1 MGVADQVRLR
11 PYDGVAADG
20 SVRPDPCLRGVE
32 ERDTLGHPMGIDA
45 VAGNGGELGELG
57 ARVHTQ
63 AVAVIVAVEDGDS
76 LARALEDLEH
86 IGQVVLALGVI
97 VGDFAH
103 VLLEL
108 SAIEGV
114 AAGVAFKERFGL
126 LGRAILLLDDAG
138 DGAGFVELDA
148 PVAKGLGRGEGES
161 GSRIG
166 TAVYGLGELCHGVC
180 LDERQVSVEHHDGT
194 VLDAAGLDGHLYG
207 MTGAQTLDLFDRLDG
222 DGGIGVCVLKKRAHF
237 ICMASHNNDHA
248 AAACSD
254 RGVDDPADHRL
265 AKNLVRYLG
274 MVGLHACALASG
286 EDDGGCVHA
295 SPRLFE
301 MSCAA
306 AHAAATGFDDTA
318 GKGERGVRM
327 AHGTKST
334 ANVRVECALW
344 GLRMATWGCFESR
357 YNNESEGDTG
367 CTVPPEEFLMR
378 LFQSADRSGAHDAGS
393 LRAALRMRAYALA
406 AVVLLMA
413 GFASPVVARGADVA
427 ESTFNDPYT
436 AWAGYASTAAAG
448 APVSAVPVMAPAS
461 DKVLWSTGAGAPCA
475 AALRQ
480 RGQATYLYLLDKT
493 SLTQYDATSGKV
505 CKQVSLPAQSLGSC
519 MFADSALMVPLV
531 DGRLAAYDEDLTSAW
546 VSDEGVPLGA
556 EDAVWASCSTPVYA
570 EGCVF
575 VTFFY
580 RGNSCLE
587 TRVASFS
594 SVDGSL
600 LWQQELALP
609 EGASPEGVA
618 AGEGALPATLY
629 SQGRLLVSG
638 GNSVTY
644 LLDAASGKLLDS
656 AATASA
662 GLASCASVASAGAA
676 GEGSVLAVA
685 ASDGTVCLVE
695 ATDSGVL
702 VGGPVN
708 LGCTSSSC
716 VPVHVDDVLYMGGSD
731 GSLYRLA
738 KDDAALSLHVDAQ
751 TPVCPSAISE
761 LLPVAYGEKASAMT
775 LGMYA
780 QAEDGSLFYIEHA
793 DGGDS
798 DVSVQRVASEEEA
811 GDGSFDTAAAPLSH
825 ALLVNRDGSVFAA
838 SRGKLAVFA
847 ADEDRTVNT
856 PVGGSN
862 SLDTLGASL
871 AGVTLPNGAGLGVGA
886 LIFIV
891 AFGAYAVIR
900 NKGGRRLSDEGL
912 DAWRGRK
919 DDRRS

>member
-1 MGVADQVRLR
+1 MRLFR
-11 PYDGVAADG
+11 GADG
-20 SVRPDPCLRGVE
+20 SEAHEASLPRSAAHMWALA
-32 ERDTLGHPMGIDA
+32 L
-45 VAGNGGELGELG
+45 
-57 ARVHTQ
+57 
-63 AVAVIVAVEDGDS
+63 AVAV
-76 LARALEDLEH
+76 
-86 IGQVVLALGVI
+86 
-97 VGDFAH
+97 
-103 VLLEL
+103 LL
-108 SAIEGV
+108 
-114 AAGVAFKERFGL
+114 
-126 LGRAILLLDDAG
+126 
-138 DGAGFVELDA
+138 
-148 PVAKGLGRGEGES
+148 
-161 GSRIG
+161 
-166 TAVYGLGELCHGVC
+166 
-180 LDERQVSVEHHDGT
+180 
-194 VLDAAGLDGHLYG
+194 
-207 MTGAQTLDLFDRLDG
+207 
-222 DGGIGVCVLKKRAHF
+222 
-237 ICMASHNNDHA
+237 
-248 AAACSD
+248 
-254 RGVDDPADHRL
+254 
-265 AKNLVRYLG
+265 
-274 MVGLHACALASG
+274 
-286 EDDGGCVHA
+286 
-295 SPRLFE
+295 
-301 MSCAA
+301 MSC
-306 AHAAATGFDDTA
+306 F
-318 GKGERGVRM
+318 V
-327 AHGTKST
+327 
-334 ANVRVECALW
+334 
-344 GLRMATWGCFESR
+344 
-357 YNNESEGDTG
+357 
-367 CTVPPEEFLMR
+367 
-378 LFQSADRSGAHDAGS
+378 
-393 LRAALRMRAYALA
+393 
-406 AVVLLMA
+406 
-413 GFASPVVARGADVA
+413 SPVVARGADVD

-448 APVSAVPVMAPAS
+448 VPVGAVPVMAPAS
-461 DKVLWSTGAGAPCA
+461 GKVLWDAGASAPCDV
-475 AALRQ
+475 ALRQ
-480 RGQATYLYLLDKT
+480 RGQATYLYLLDAT

-519 MFADSALMVPLV
+519 MFADSALMVPLA

-575 VTFFY
+575 VTFSH
-580 RGNSCLE
+580 RGNGCLE

-609 EGASPEGVA
+609 EGASPGGVA
-618 AGEGALPATLY
+618 VGEGALPAMLY

-644 LLDAASGKLLDS
+644 LLDATSGKLLDS
-656 AATASA
+656 AASALA

-702 VGGPVN
+702 VGNSVG
-708 LGCTSSSC
+708 LGCTLSSC
-716 VPVHVDDVLYMGGSD
+716 APVCVDGALYVGGSD
-731 GSLYRLA
+731 GSVYRLA
-738 KDDAALSLHVDAQ
+738 KDDAVLSLHVDAQ

-780 QAEDGSLFYIEHA
+780 QAEDGSLFYIEYA

-847 ADEDRTVNT
+847 ADESRTVNT

-886 LIFIV
+886 LIFVV
-891 AFGAYAVIR
+891 AFGAYALIR
-900 NKGGRRLSDEGL
+900 NRGGRRLTDEGL
-912 DAWRGRK
+912 DTWRGRK